1 MLHMFKGKID
11 IKIIFIFVLAT
22 LLIIS
27 FIFRPSKP
35 IDGYEDRINQLKEQ
49 NDSLLSNNNSLKLE
63 NSKLDV
69 EIQKLLKDIDS
80 TQAKLDETN
89 NRIISLENGKNKVSD
104 NVNKLNADGIAN
116 SLSDYLNRS
125 EK

>member
-1 MLHMFKGKID
+1 MLKGKID
-11 IKIIFIFVLAT
+11 IKIIFIFILAT
-22 LLIIS
+22 LLVLS
-27 FIFRPSKP
+27 FMFRSSKP
-35 IDGYEDRINQLKEQ
+35 IDDYEDRINQLKEQ
-49 NDSLLSNNNSLKLE
+49 NDSLLSNNDSLKLV
-63 NSKLDV
+63 NNNLDV

-89 NRIISLENGKNKVSD
+89 NRIIDLENGKNKVSGH
-104 NVNKLNADGIAN
+104 VNKLNADGIAN